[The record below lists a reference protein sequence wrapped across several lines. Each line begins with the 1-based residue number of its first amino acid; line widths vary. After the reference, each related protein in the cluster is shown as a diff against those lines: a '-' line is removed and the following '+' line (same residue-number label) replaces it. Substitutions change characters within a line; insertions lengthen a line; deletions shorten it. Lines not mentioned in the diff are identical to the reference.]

1 MTCKVFSGSYLVKVY
16 DLLGREV
23 SSLYQ
28 GEARA
33 RQAYQLEWRPPA
45 QLPGGLYIIRLQAP
59 GQINQQKVLLV
70 R

>member
-1 MTCKVFSGSYLVKVY
+1 VKVY

-23 SSLYQ
+23 SLLYQ

-33 RQAYQLEWRPPA
+33 QQAYQLEWRPQP

-59 GQINQQKVLLV
+59 GQDLQQRVILS